1 MLVKRKIR
9 SKDLEELGLVKEIV
23 KKQIEKRESQD
34 L

>member
-23 KKQIEKRESQD
+23 KKQIEKRESQG